1 MEEELYRIGEA
12 ELVYYHLY
20 EPEDGEYIGYFIVH
34 TEDFLEM
41 LIDDFIE
48 GMMDQN

>member
-1 MEEELYRIGEA
+1 MEDLYRVGLN
-12 ELVYYHLY
+12 ELVYYHMY
-20 EPEDGEYIGYFIVH
+20 DKGEYIGYFIMH

-48 GMMDQN
+48 DMKDLN